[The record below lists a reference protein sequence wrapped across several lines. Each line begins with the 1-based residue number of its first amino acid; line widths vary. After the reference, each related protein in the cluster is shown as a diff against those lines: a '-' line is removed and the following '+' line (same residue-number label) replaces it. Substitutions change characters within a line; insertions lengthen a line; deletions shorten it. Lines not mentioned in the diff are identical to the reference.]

1 MVPHQSISFISNTMF
16 TNLTSYIFGSK
27 SDAEEAVDATAA
39 PEETRNGQVGG
50 DPKKQ
55 EQEKPAEEQ
64 GDWVLLDEDDDEIV
78 DDGEMD
84 GEESS
89 SPPATP
95 SNNPRSN
102 NGTAI
107 GTVCAAGACAAKAQK
122 AARAAFLKRS
132 AKGLTAK
139 KSEKQNRVMKSGNA
153 GGKRAAVKHN
163 LPIKS
168 AGCKVLKQC

>member
-1 MVPHQSISFISNTMF
+1 MF

-55 EQEKPAEEQ
+55 EQEQEKPAEEQ

-84 GEESS
+84 GGESS
-89 SPPATP
+89 SPPATAA
-95 SNNPRSN
+95 SNNPRSS

-132 AKGLTAK
+132 AKGLNTK
-139 KSEKQNRVMKSGNA
+139 KSEKQNKVMKSGNA
-153 GGKRAAVKHN
+153 CGKRAAAKHN